1 MIILSSIGRYSLW
14 IKDKC
19 RMGSNIVLF
28 SKKKKDVFI
37 FLRKKKCGKEQKA
50 DAGKSR
56 HIKTSSEKAGGN
68 QEEVDI
74 I

>member
-1 MIILSSIGRYSLW
+1 M
-14 IKDKC
+14 
-19 RMGSNIVLF
+19 F